1 MMNTEQTRPGADEH
15 YIMATNA
22 SDLTVD
28 SNKVTAVDFLIE
40 AGLVANRMGAI
51 LIHLAGEWAAADK
64 PPKLGDAD
72 IVALAELLPRLNAKG
87 KLDMK
92 KARAIALNNRNRLM
106 RRAYDTLPSLGDAMA
121 ILHEWAAR
129 RNVDPDILRT
139 SLYSY
144 LAPACPV
151 CDGRGAM
158 KLPDAPGLGKQ
169 CHACNGHRE
178 PGQTDGPTIL
188 PRTQATDRVVSW
200 LKSCAGKHKAQRQN
214 VRHDLT
220 AIVPM
225 SDRLR
230 GPVEAEQKPEV
241 NAAVAAVARASMNRG
256 RART

>member
-1 MMNTEQTRPGADEH
+1 MLNTEQNRPGADEQ

-40 AGLVANRMGAI
+40 AGLVGNRMGAI
-51 LIHLAGEWAAADK
+51 LIHLIGEWTAADK
-64 PPKLGDAD
+64 PPRPSEYD
-72 IVALAELLPRLNAKG
+72 IALRAELLWCALGVGHKKKPDLKRTRAELMNAH
-87 KLDMK
+87 
-92 KARAIALNNRNRLM
+92 ARAM
-106 RRAYDTLPSLGDAMA
+106 RAVYFSLPSRMDALAIMA
-121 ILHEWAAR
+121 DWAGR
-129 RNVDPDILRT
+129 RGVDPDLLSPT
-139 SLYSY
+139 LYRY

-151 CDGRGAM
+151 CDGLGKM

-169 CHACNGHRE
+169 CVACNGTGE
-178 PGQTDGPTIL
+178 YALDLGG
-188 PRTQATDRVVSW
+188 DRVMSW
-200 LKSCAGKHKAQRQN
+200 LKSCAGKHKAQRKN

-230 GPVEAEQKPEV
+230 GPVEAEARPEV

-256 RART
+256 RLPKSNP

>member
-1 MMNTEQTRPGADEH
+1 MLNTEPERPGLDEQ

-28 SNKVTAVDFLIE
+28 SDKVTAVDFLIE
-40 AGLVANRMGAI
+40 AGLVGNRMGAI

-64 PPKLGDAD
+64 PPKLRDAD

-92 KARAIALNNRNRLM
+92 KARAIGIAGRARGM
-106 RRAYDTLPSLGDAMA
+106 REAYMSLPSRTAALA
-121 ILHEWAAR
+121 IMGEWAGR
-129 RNVDPDILRT
+129 RGVDPDLLSPT
-139 SLYSY
+139 LYRY

-151 CDGRGAM
+151 CDGLGKMR
-158 KLPDAPGLGKQ
+158 LPDAPGLGKQ
-169 CHACNGHRE
+169 CTACNGTGE
-178 PGQTDGPTIL
+178 YALALGG
-188 PRTQATDRVVSW
+188 DRVMSW
-200 LKSCAGKHKAQRQN
+200 LKSCAGKHKAQRKN

-241 NAAVAAVARASMNRG
+241 NEAVAAVARESMNRG
-256 RART
+256 KIRP